1 MRFLRCLTNYI
12 QSNISI
18 RLWKLIQNL
27 VICPSL
33 EGLVQVIEV
42 FPNPYYILFQELP
55 WIHSSCFHII
65 YSIPFPNGS
74 ALPAMID
81 QEFVSLLFQ
90 YSVTN
95 MLVSRA
101 PATEQQT
108 IQVWGKT
115 CWGGTFCFSLGNSLK
130 A

>member
-1 MRFLRCLTNYI
+1 MT
-12 QSNISI
+12 
-18 RLWKLIQNL
+18 
-27 VICPSL
+27 
-33 EGLVQVIEV
+33 EV
-42 FPNPYYILFQELP
+42 FPSPYSILFQEVS
-55 WIHSSCFHII
+55 WIDSSFFHII

-74 ALPAMID
+74 ALPALVD

-90 YSVTN
+90 YSAAKDTN